1 MVSIIADPKNPEKL
15 ILTATV
21 SLYLDKVLLA
31 ALDEEIVKTIH
42 DQAVKDIS
50 SNKAVKRVIAQAAQK
65 KLLELLG
72 VKAEQEQSNG

>member
-72 VKAEQEQSNG
+72 VKAEQENSNG